1 MISVKDM
8 GGFFFEELFLIKK
21 LHPDHPIKR
30 LFSYVAGSCKF
41 IYFLQL
47 KRWEI
52 KIKWKRWMNISKSF
66 SLLLLL
72 TAILG
77 LPKMDEKSRPSFV
90 KLRSAALAFLAQFVD
105 MVLLLPGSES
115 LSVAAIGVTQ
125 FARKLQQQQQPRESL
140 SVSAISAI
148 QFAAICI
155 QLQQQQLK

>member
-1 MISVKDM
+1 
-8 GGFFFEELFLIKK
+8 
-21 LHPDHPIKR
+21 
-30 LFSYVAGSCKF
+30 
-41 IYFLQL
+41 
-47 KRWEI
+47 
-52 KIKWKRWMNISKSF
+52 MNISKSF